1 METLIPG
8 MGDALLVVDV
18 QNDFLPGGSLGVP
31 DGDRVLA
38 PINKAIAVFLA
49 RGLPVFASRDWH
61 PVSHCSFREQGGPWP
76 VHCVA
81 DTPGAAFS
89 SALDLPATAVL
100 VYKAARVDEEAYSV
114 FGGTGFEGI
123 LRRAGVRR
131 IFIGGLATDYCVL
144 ATTRDARLLG
154 FSVVVLADAVC
165 AVDVTPGDGERAM
178 AEMRRLGAQFA
189 TSSGL
194 QP

>member
-1 METLIPG
+1 MENLIPG
-8 MGDALLVVDV
+8 TGDALLIVDV

-38 PINKAIAVFLA
+38 PINKAIALFFGQ
-49 RGLPVFASRDWH
+49 GLPIFASRDWH
-61 PVSHCSFREQGGPWP
+61 PVNHCSFREQGGPWP

-89 SALDLPATAVL
+89 SALDLPANAIL
-100 VYKAARVDEEAYSV
+100 IYKATRVDEEAYSV

-131 IFIGGLATDYCVL
+131 VYIGGLATDYCVL

-154 FSVVVLADAVC
+154 FNVVVLTDAVC
-165 AVDVTPGDGERAM
+165 AVNVTPGDSERAVE
-178 AEMRRLGAQFA
+178 EMRRLGAQFV
-189 TSSGL
+189 SSTEFAR
-194 QP
+194 